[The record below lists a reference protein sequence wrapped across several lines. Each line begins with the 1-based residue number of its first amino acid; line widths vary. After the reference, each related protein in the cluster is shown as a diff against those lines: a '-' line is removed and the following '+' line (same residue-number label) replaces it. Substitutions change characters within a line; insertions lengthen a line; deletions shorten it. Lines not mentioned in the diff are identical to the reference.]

1 MATMLSHRSPPAV
14 ALAALLLAVPGS
26 SVDVSQDPPSATVV
40 SARMRA
46 AVEPAS
52 GRADVHVVY
61 RMSGR
66 PSTPI
71 RIEALDFG
79 PAVVRAVGAEGSATA
94 IPLGPESGHLR
105 AGELPAVPSG
115 DSVVVTYTVEGAVE
129 ADGGDVRL
137 RLPVVV
143 VDLPPHTADGPVFH
157 ARIEVP
163 DDWRVTGA
171 FPTGLART
179 DAGSWEVDLAVV
191 PSLVSLRART
201 DGAWRPG
208 LPVVLDVLAVV
219 VLLGF
224 GVVGARHL
232 RSVVRRAGVR
242 E

>member
-1 MATMLSHRSPPAV
+1 MPSHRSPPAV
-14 ALAALLLAVPGS
+14 ALATLLLAVPGS

-46 AVEPAS
+46 TVEPAS

-66 PSTPI
+66 RSAPI
-71 RIEALDFG
+71 RVEALDFG
-79 PAVVRAVGAEGSATA
+79 PAVVRAVGIS
-94 IPLGPESGHLR
+94 LDPESGHLR
-105 AGELPAVPSG
+105 AGELPADPPG

-129 ADGGDVRL
+129 GHGGDVRL

-179 DAGSWEVDLAVV
+179 DAGAWEVDLAVV